1 MGGYSSVTINRVLH
15 YTGYH
20 LMKYHNQNFKNY
32 LEKGEMRGHLI
43 ICHVKAYKNKCL
55 HVMAAIDGFILDAQ
69 GKKTYLILFWM
80 LKVKRLILFL
90 IMMTWSSSSN
100 DTNAEKHIT

>member
-1 MGGYSSVTINRVLH
+1 
-15 YTGYH
+15 
-20 LMKYHNQNFKNY
+20 
-32 LEKGEMRGHLI
+32 
-43 ICHVKAYKNKCL
+43 
-55 HVMAAIDGFILDAQ
+55 MAAIDGFILDAQ

-100 DTNAEKHIT
+100 DTNAEKHITWKQTNK